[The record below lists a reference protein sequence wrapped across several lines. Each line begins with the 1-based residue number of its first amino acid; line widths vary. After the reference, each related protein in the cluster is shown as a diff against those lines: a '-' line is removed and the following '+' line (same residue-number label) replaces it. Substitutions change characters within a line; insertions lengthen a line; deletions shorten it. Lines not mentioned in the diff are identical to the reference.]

1 MSKFNENKKPKLVL
15 NLANDKAYGLSI
27 KEKLM
32 SMVATSFIN
41 ESKFYGDNTEELIEL
56 AKAVDGEF
64 LTKLAIYART
74 ELNLRSVS
82 HVLAVIIANYHK
94 DYTKYVIPNV
104 VIRVDDMTEILAFQ
118 LSQFGRTIPNQLKKQ
133 LAKVLGKF
141 NEYSLSKY
149 KGNKKTVSL
158 RDLVRLTHPTPCN
171 QAQADLYGRIVSDT
185 LETPYTWEVEVSARG
200 NTKEVWEELID
211 SNALGYMAML
221 RNLRNMEDKVSM
233 QHLAK
238 VAERLENP
246 EEVKKSKQLP
256 FRFYSAYEQVITPAL
271 RNSLAKA
278 LETSLS
284 NIERL
289 EGRTLIAVDVSA
301 SMRSRISSKSDVTCA
316 EIARI
321 LGAMTSTLCEEYD
334 LITFDEKYREIRFN
348 PKHNL
353 LDRINSM
360 EFNGGGTNIGLAFDF
375 ANKQPFN
382 YDRIIILSDNM
393 CNYGNNNA
401 KFVKYKE
408 TKNKN
413 CWLHEIDLQGYG
425 TCQFKGKNRNL
436 ITGWNEKVLSYI
448 TLAEQGLGSMVK
460 YIESI
465 KIK

>member
-1 MSKFNENKKPKLVL
+1 MSKFNETKKPKLVL
-15 NLANDKAYGLSI
+15 NLANGKAYDLSI

-32 SMVATSFIN
+32 TMVMTSFIN
-41 ESKFYGDNTEELIEL
+41 ENKFYGDNTNELISL
-56 AKAVDGEF
+56 AKQVDGEF
-64 LTKLAIYART
+64 LTKLAIYARK

-94 DYTKYVIPNV
+94 EYTKYVIPNV
-104 VIRVDDMTEILAFQ
+104 VVRADDMTEILAFQ

-185 LETPYTWEVEVSARG
+185 LETPYTWEVNISARG

-233 QHLAK
+233 QHLVK
-238 VAERLENP
+238 VAEKLENP

-256 FRFYSAYEQVITPAL
+256 FRFYSAYKQVITPAL
-271 RNSLAKA
+271 RNSLSKA

-301 SMRSRISSKSDVTCA
+301 SMRSSISKHSEVQCD

-360 EFNGGGTNIGLAFDF
+360 KFNGGGTDIGLAFDF

-382 YDRIIILSDNM
+382 YDRIIILSDNE
-393 CNYGNNNA
+393 CNYGNNNI
-401 KFVKYKE
+401 KFNDYKLD
-408 TKNKN
+408 KNKN
-413 CWLHEIDLQGYG
+413 CFLHEVDLQGYG
-425 TCQFKGKNRNL
+425 TCQFKGKNHNY
-436 ITGWNEKVLSYI
+436 IAGWSEKVLSYI

-460 YIESI
+460 HIESI

>member
-1 MSKFNENKKPKLVL
+1 MSKLNQNKQPKLTT
-15 NLANDKAYGLSI
+15 NNEGAKAFQLSC

-41 ESKFYGDNTEELIEL
+41 ESKFYGDNTEELIKL

-158 RDLVRLTHPTPCN
+158 RDLVRLTHPIPCN

-185 LETPYTWEVEVSARG
+185 LETPYTWEVNISARG
-200 NTKEVWEELID
+200 NIKEVWEELID

-233 QHLAK
+233 QHLVK

-256 FRFYSAYEQVITPAL
+256 FRFYSAYKQVITPAL
-271 RNSLAKA
+271 KNSLSKA

-301 SMRSRISSKSDVTCA
+301 SMRSPISKHSEVQCD

-360 EFNGGGTNIGLAFDF
+360 KFNGGGTDIGLAFDF

-382 YDRIIILSDNM
+382 YDRIIILSDNE
-393 CNYGNNNA
+393 CNYGNNNI
-401 KFVKYKE
+401 KFNDYKLD
-408 TKNKN
+408 KNKN
-413 CWLHEIDLQGYG
+413 CFLHEVDLQGYG
-425 TCQFKGKNRNL
+425 TCQFKGKNHNY
-436 ITGWNEKVLSYI
+436 IAGWSEKVLSYI

-460 YIESI
+460 HIESI